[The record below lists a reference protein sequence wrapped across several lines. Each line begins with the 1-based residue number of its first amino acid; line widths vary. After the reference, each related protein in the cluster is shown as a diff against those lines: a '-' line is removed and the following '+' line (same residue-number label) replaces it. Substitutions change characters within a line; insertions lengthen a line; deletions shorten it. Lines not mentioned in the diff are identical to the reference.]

1 MVQFLSTQLLLPL
14 DCVKWDFSVL
24 HIMLKNKSSTARTC
38 INNPYPQA
46 EIPVLQPR
54 CCCVKKTVIIASQEE
69 SPHLGG
75 HPWLHFFSLL
85 AVFASSFVHTSPNST
100 AQVPRLELG
109 SLWRKHVIKLQR
121 WVGQLARGAR
131 AACCLIFD
139 HEWRWHRRR
148 CTCKILCHEGWPDR
162 L

>member
-1 MVQFLSTQLLLPL
+1 MRFQCFAHNAKKQIFN
-14 DCVKWDFSVL
+14 CE
-24 HIMLKNKSSTARTC
+24 RTC
-38 INNPYPQA
+38 INNAYPQA

-54 CCCVKKTVIIASQEE
+54 CCCVNKTVIIASQEE

-109 SLWRKHVIKLQR
+109 SLWRKHVIKLQW
-121 WVGQLARGAR
+121 WVGQLLEGRARLAVLY
-131 AACCLIFD
+131 LIMSGGGTGGDAPAKSFVTRGGQTVFKNTLD
-139 HEWRWHRRR
+139 S
-148 CTCKILCHEGWPDR
+148 PFR
-162 L
+162 LKWW